1 MENLIPYLVPAVI
14 VVIVVLLLLLGYV
27 KAPPDMAY
35 IISGVKKKSKVVIGK
50 ASIRIPFFERLDK
63 LNLRLIPIDVKT
75 SNAVPTADYININ
88 VDATV
93 NVKIS
98 NDPEKLRLAA
108 ENFLNKNT
116 EYIAS
121 VAREVLEG
129 NVREIVGKMRLEE
142 MVSDRQKFANL
153 VKENAEPDLAA
164 MGLDIISFNVQNFV
178 DGNDVIE
185 NLGIDNIVK
194 IKKSAAI
201 AKAESERDIKV
212 AQAAAD
218 KESNDA
224 AVEAQTEIA
233 KKQNE
238 LAIKKSE
245 LQMEA
250 DTKKAMADAA
260 YEIQKEE
267 QRKTIE
273 VTTANADIAKQER
286 EIELKQKQVAVT
298 EQSLEAEVK
307 KKAEAEKYAAQQRA
321 EAELYQRQKDA
332 EAKQFEAQRE
342 AEAQKAQAEAMRF
355 AREQEAAGIRAV
367 GEAEASAIQ
376 AKGIAEA
383 EAMEKK
389 AEAYAKYNK
398 AAVAEMM
405 IKVLPDIAGKVAEPL
420 GQIDKITIIGGG
432 EGGSNGVDQIA
443 GNVPVV
449 MAKVFE
455 SMKEATGIDLAD
467 IINAESYAGQKNSGP
482 GGAGRHQPDGSA
494 ARLHHPPSGIPRLA
508 LCGPDQRHR
517 RPHSVCRFL
526 RLSAGGTAEGLPPS
540 AGGRRFFDV
549 EAAPGGGQ
557 LPGGACPLDGLEAGD
572 AGPGDDSPDLGP
584 GGSGPGSGAAAGPGP
599 GPGRHPAAPAAGGGG
614 TPAAG

>member
-1 MENLIPYLVPAVI
+1 MDTTTLIVIAAVAA
-14 VVIVVLLLLLGYV
+14 VLLLLLCMGYV
-27 KAPPDMAY
+27 KAPPDMAF
-35 IISGVKKKSKVVIGK
+35 IISGIKKKSKIVIGK
-50 ASIRIPFFERLDK
+50 ASIKIPFFERLDK
-63 LNLRLIPIDVKT
+63 LNLKLIPIDVKT

-93 NVKIS
+93 NIKIS
-98 NDPEKLRLAA
+98 NEADKLRLAA

-129 NVREIVGKMRLEE
+129 NVREIVGKMKLEE

-194 IKKSAAI
+194 IKKTAAI
-201 AKAESERDIKV
+201 ARAESERDIKV

-218 KESNDA
+218 KEANDA
-224 AVEAQTEIA
+224 QVEAQTEIA

-245 LQMEA
+245 LQMDA

-273 VTTANADIAKQER
+273 ITTANANIAKQER
-286 EIELKQKQVAVT
+286 EIELKQKEVSVK
-298 EQSLEAEVK
+298 EQALDAEIK
-307 KKAEAEKYAAQQRA
+307 KQAEADRYAAEQKA
-321 EAELYQRQKDA
+321 DAELYQRQKDA
-332 EAKQFEAQRE
+332 EARKFEAE
-342 AEAQKAQAEAMRF
+342 KAAEARKAQAEADRF
-355 AREQEAAGIRAV
+355 AREQEAAGIKAV
-367 GEAEASAIQ
+367 GDAEASAIQ

-405 IKVLPDIAGKVAEPL
+405 IKVLPEIAAKISEPL
-420 GQIDKITIIGGG
+420 SQIDKITIIGGG
-432 EGGSNGVDQIA
+432 DGSNGVDQVA
-443 GNVPVV
+443 GNVPIV
-449 MAKVFE
+449 MSKLFE
-455 SMKEATGIDLAD
+455 SVKQATGIDLAD
-467 IINAESYAGQKNSGP
+467 IVKADTYDAKVNRNVNVTGIDDVKVVVQQEKN
-482 GGAGRHQPDGSA
+482 D
-494 ARLHHPPSGIPRLA
+494 
-508 LCGPDQRHR
+508 
-517 RPHSVCRFL
+517 
-526 RLSAGGTAEGLPPS
+526 
-540 AGGRRFFDV
+540 
-549 EAAPGGGQ
+549 
-557 LPGGACPLDGLEAGD
+557 
-572 AGPGDDSPDLGP
+572 
-584 GGSGPGSGAAAGPGP
+584 
-599 GPGRHPAAPAAGGGG
+599 
-614 TPAAG
+614 

>member
-1 MENLIPYLVPAVI
+1 MTP
-14 VVIVVLLLLLGYV
+14 LLLQGFALSTPIIVAAVVVFIILLIFIIGYV
-27 KAPPDMAY
+27 KAPPDTAY
-35 IISGVKKKSKVVIGK
+35 IISGMRKQSRFLIGK
-50 ASIRIPFFERLDK
+50 AGFKTPFFERLDK
-63 LNLRLIPIDVKT
+63 LSLKLIPIDVKT

-93 NVKIS
+93 NIKIS
-98 NDPEKLRLAA
+98 NDPAKLRLAA

-194 IKKSAAI
+194 IKKAAAI
-201 AKAESERDIKV
+201 ARAESERDIKV

-224 AVEAQTEIA
+224 AVAAQTEIA

-238 LAIKKSE
+238 LDIKKSE
-245 LQMEA
+245 LQRDA
-250 DTKKAMADAA
+250 DTKRAMADAA

-267 QRKTIE
+267 QRKIIE
-273 VTTANADIAKQER
+273 VTTANANIAKQER
-286 EIELKQKQVAVT
+286 EIELKQKEVAVR
-298 EQSLEAEVK
+298 EQALDAQVK
-307 KKAEAEKYAAQQRA
+307 KQAEADRYAAQQKA
-321 EAELYQRQKDA
+321 DAELYQRQKDA
-332 EAKQFEAQRE
+332 EARKFEAERA
-342 AEAQKAQAEAMRF
+342 AEARRAQAEADRY
-355 AREQEAAGIRAV
+355 AREQEAEGIRAV
-367 GEAEASAIQ
+367 GEAEAKAIE
-376 AKGIAEA
+376 AKGLAEA

-398 AAVAEMM
+398 AAVAEML
-405 IKVLPDIAGKVAEPL
+405 IKVLPDIAGKIAEPL
-420 GQIDKITIIGGG
+420 SAIDKVTIIGGSG
-432 EGGSNGVDQIA
+432 DSGSGVDSVA

-455 SMKEATGIDLAD
+455 SMKETTGIDLSE
-467 IINAESYAGQKNSGP
+467 IVKAESYDAKVNKNINVSG
-482 GGAGRHQPDGSA
+482 
-494 ARLHHPPSGIPRLA
+494 L
-508 LCGPDQRHR
+508 
-517 RPHSVCRFL
+517 
-526 RLSAGGTAEGLPPS
+526 EGLKVSVDKGSEPEKEAP
-540 AGGRRFFDV
+540 V
-549 EAAPGGGQ
+549 EAPVNAPVNYEDV
-557 LPGGACPLDGLEAGD
+557 PFAEPVAETPEVPSEDAGD
-572 AGPGDDSPDLGP
+572 ED
-584 GGSGPGSGAAAGPGP
+584 
-599 GPGRHPAAPAAGGGG
+599 
-614 TPAAG
+614 

>member
-1 MENLIPYLVPAVI
+1 MEELLSLPVIITAV
-14 VVIVVLLLLLGYV
+14 VVLLAVILFAIGYV
-27 KAPPDMAY
+27 KAPPDMAF
-35 IISGVKKKSKVVIGK
+35 IISGIKKKSKIVIGK

-98 NDPEKLRLAA
+98 NEPDKLRLAA

-129 NVREIVGKMRLEE
+129 NVREIVGKMKLEE
-142 MVSDRQKFANL
+142 MVSDRQKFATL

-178 DGNDVIE
+178 DGNEVIE

-194 IKKSAAI
+194 IKKAAAI
-201 AKAESERDIKV
+201 ARAESERDIKV
-212 AQAAAD
+212 AQASAD

-224 AVEAQTEIA
+224 AVAAQTEIA
-233 KKQNE
+233 KRQNE

-245 LQMEA
+245 LQQES

-273 VTTANADIAKQER
+273 ITTANADIARQER
-286 EIELKQKQVAVT
+286 EIELKQKEVAVK
-298 EQSLEAEVK
+298 EHALEAEVK
-307 KKAEAEKYAAQQRA
+307 KQAEADRYAAQQRA
-321 EAELYQRQKDA
+321 DAALYQRQKEA
-332 EAKQFEAQRE
+332 EAKQFEVQHAAEARQFEIERE
-342 AEAQKAQAEAMRF
+342 AQARKAQAEAERY
-355 AREQEAAGIRAV
+355 AKEQEAEGIRKV
-367 GEAEASAIQ
+367 GEAEAAAIQ
-376 AKGIAEA
+376 AKGLAEA

-405 IKVLPDIAGKVAEPL
+405 IQVLPEVAAKIAEPL
-420 GQIDKITIIGGG
+420 KQIDKITIIGG
-432 EGGSNGVDQIA
+432 EGSANGVEQVA
-443 GNVPVV
+443 GNVPAV
-449 MAKVFE
+449 MAKLFE
-455 SMKEATGIDLAD
+455 SMKETTGIDLAEIVKAD
-467 IINAESYAGQKNSGP
+467 TYDAKVNRNVN
-482 GGAGRHQPDGSA
+482 
-494 ARLHHPPSGIPRLA
+494 L
-508 LCGPDQRHR
+508 
-517 RPHSVCRFL
+517 
-526 RLSAGGTAEGLPPS
+526 TGLD
-540 AGGRRFFDV
+540 DV
-549 EAAPGGGQ
+549 HVVVEPKET
-557 LPGGACPLDGLEAGD
+557 L
-572 AGPGDDSPDLGP
+572 
-584 GGSGPGSGAAAGPGP
+584 
-599 GPGRHPAAPAAGGGG
+599 
-614 TPAAG
+614 

>member
-1 MENLIPYLVPAVI
+1 MQDISIIGIIVAV
-14 VVIVVLLLLLGYV
+14 VVLVILLFMAIGYV

-98 NDPEKLRLAA
+98 NNPEKLRLAA

-116 EYIAS
+116 EYIAG

-129 NVREIVGKMRLEE
+129 NVREIVGKMKLEE

-178 DGNDVIE
+178 DGNEVIE

-194 IKKSAAI
+194 IKKAAAI
-201 AKAESERDIKV
+201 ARAESERDIKV
-212 AQAAAD
+212 AQASAD

-224 AVEAQTEIA
+224 AVAAQTEIA

-260 YEIQKEE
+260 YDIQKEE

-273 VTTANADIAKQER
+273 VATANADIAKQER
-286 EIELKQKQVAVT
+286 EIELTQKEVAVT

-307 KKAEAEKYAAQQRA
+307 KKAEANKYAAQQQA
-321 EAELYQRQKDA
+321 EAQLYQRQKEA
-332 EAKQFEAQRE
+332 EARQFEAQRQ
-342 AEAQKAQAEAMRF
+342 AEAQ
-355 AREQEAAGIRAV
+355 
-367 GEAEASAIQ
+367 
-376 AKGIAEA
+376 
-383 EAMEKK
+383 K

-405 IKVLPDIAGKVAEPL
+405 IKVLPDIAAKVAEPL

-432 EGGSNGVDQIA
+432 DGENGVGKVA

-455 SMKEATGIDLAD
+455 SMKEATGIDLSE
-467 IINAESYAGQKNSGP
+467 IINADSYDAKVNRNVNVTG
-482 GGAGRHQPDGSA
+482 
-494 ARLHHPPSGIPRLA
+494 
-508 LCGPDQRHR
+508 
-517 RPHSVCRFL
+517 
-526 RLSAGGTAEGLPPS
+526 
-540 AGGRRFFDV
+540 
-549 EAAPGGGQ
+549 
-557 LPGGACPLDGLEAGD
+557 LDGVNLVVNADTDKNGEK
-572 AGPGDDSPDLGP
+572 
-584 GGSGPGSGAAAGPGP
+584 
-599 GPGRHPAAPAAGGGG
+599 
-614 TPAAG
+614 TENYMII

>member
-1 MENLIPYLVPAVI
+1 MLELIPASAIIAI
-14 VVIVVLLLLLGYV
+14 VVIALIVIFLAVGYV
-27 KAPPDMAY
+27 KAPPDMAF
-35 IISGVKKKSKVVIGK
+35 IISGIKKKSKIVIGK
-50 ASIRIPFFERLDK
+50 AAIRIPFFERLDK

-98 NDPEKLRLAA
+98 NEPEKLRLAA

-116 EYIAS
+116 EYIAG

-129 NVREIVGKMRLEE
+129 NVREIVGKMKLEE
-142 MVSDRQKFANL
+142 MVSDRQKFATL

-178 DGNDVIE
+178 DGNEVIE

-194 IKKSAAI
+194 IKKAAAI
-201 AKAESERDIKV
+201 ARAESERDIKV

-224 AVEAQTEIA
+224 AVAAQTEIA

-238 LAIKKSE
+238 LAIKRSE
-245 LQMEA
+245 LQQEA

-286 EIELKQKQVAVT
+286 EIELKQKEVAVK
-298 EQSLEAEVK
+298 EQALEAEVK
-307 KKAEAEKYAAQQRA
+307 KQAEADKYAAQQKA
-321 EAELYQRQKDA
+321 DAALYQRQKEA
-332 EAKQFEAQRE
+332 EAKQFEAQRQ
-342 AEAQKAQAEAMRF
+342 AEARKAQAEADRF
-355 AREQEAAGIRAV
+355 AKEQEAEGIRAV
-367 GEAEASAIQ
+367 GEAEAAAIQ
-376 AKGIAEA
+376 AKGVAEA

-405 IKVLPDIAGKVAEPL
+405 IKVLPDVAAKIAEPL
-420 GQIDKITIIGGG
+420 GQIDKITIIGGD
-432 EGGSNGVDQIA
+432 GGIYGVEQVA
-443 GNVPVV
+443 GNVPAV
-449 MAKVFE
+449 MAKLFE

-467 IINAESYAGQKNSGP
+467 IVKADTYDAKVNRNVNV
-482 GGAGRHQPDGSA
+482 
-494 ARLHHPPSGIPRLA
+494 SGI
-508 LCGPDQRHR
+508 D
-517 RPHSVCRFL
+517 SVNL
-526 RLSAGGTAEGLPPS
+526 VVKDEKENPT
-540 AGGRRFFDV
+540 
-549 EAAPGGGQ
+549 
-557 LPGGACPLDGLEAGD
+557 
-572 AGPGDDSPDLGP
+572 
-584 GGSGPGSGAAAGPGP
+584 
-599 GPGRHPAAPAAGGGG
+599 
-614 TPAAG
+614 T

>member
-1 MENLIPYLVPAVI
+1 MGVEQMIKMAVI
-14 VVIVVLLLLLGYV
+14 AVVVILVIVLLCVGYV

-35 IISGVKKKSKVVIGK
+35 IISGFKKKSKIVIGK
-50 ASIRIPFFERLDK
+50 ATIRIPFLERLDK

-98 NDPEKLRLAA
+98 NDPERLRLAA

-116 EYIAS
+116 EYVAG

-129 NVREIVGKMRLEE
+129 NVREIVGKMKLEE
-142 MVSDRQKFANL
+142 MVSDRQKFATL

-178 DGNDVIE
+178 DGNEVIE

-194 IKKSAAI
+194 IKKAAAI
-201 AKAESERDIKV
+201 ARAESERDIKV
-212 AQAAAD
+212 AQASAD

-224 AVEAQTEIA
+224 AVAAQTEIA

-245 LQMEA
+245 LQIEA
-250 DTKKAMADAA
+250 DTKKAEADAA

-273 VTTANADIAKQER
+273 ITTANANIAKQER
-286 EIELKQKQVAVT
+286 EIELKQKEVAVK
-298 EQSLEAEVK
+298 EQALDAEVK
-307 KKAEAEKYAAQQRA
+307 KQAEADKYAAQQRA
-321 EAELYQRQKDA
+321 DADLYQRQKDA
-332 EAKQFEAQRE
+332 EAKQFEAQRA
-342 AEAQKAQAEAMRF
+342 AEAKKAQAEAERYSK
-355 AREQEAAGIRAV
+355 EQEAAGIRAV

-405 IKVLPDIAGKVAEPL
+405 IKVLPDVAAKIAEPL

-432 EGGSNGVDQIA
+432 EGAGNGVDQVA
-443 GNVPVV
+443 GNVPAV
-449 MAKVFE
+449 MAKLFE
-455 SMKEATGIDLAD
+455 SMKEATGIDLAEIVKADTYDAKVNRNVNVTGLDD
-467 IINAESYAGQKNSGP
+467 INLVVKDQKP
-482 GGAGRHQPDGSA
+482 
-494 ARLHHPPSGIPRLA
+494 
-508 LCGPDQRHR
+508 
-517 RPHSVCRFL
+517 
-526 RLSAGGTAEGLPPS
+526 E
-540 AGGRRFFDV
+540 
-549 EAAPGGGQ
+549 
-557 LPGGACPLDGLEAGD
+557 
-572 AGPGDDSPDLGP
+572 
-584 GGSGPGSGAAAGPGP
+584 
-599 GPGRHPAAPAAGGGG
+599 
-614 TPAAG
+614 

>member
-1 MENLIPYLVPAVI
+1 MPELLWIPAVI
-14 VVIVVLLLLLGYV
+14 VVAVVLLVVLFLLGYV

-35 IISGVKKKSKVVIGK
+35 IISGLKKRPRYAIGK
-50 ASIRIPFFERLDK
+50 ATVRIPFFERLDK

-98 NDPEKLRLAA
+98 NEPDKLQLAA
-108 ENFLNKNT
+108 ENFLNKPT
-116 EYIAS
+116 EYIAN

-129 NVREIVGKMRLEE
+129 NVREIVGKMKLEE

-178 DGNDVIE
+178 DGNEVIE

-194 IKKSAAI
+194 IKKAAAI
-201 AKAESERDIKV
+201 ARAESERDIKV

-224 AVEAQTEIA
+224 KVAAETEIA
-233 KKQNE
+233 KKQTE

-245 LQMEA
+245 LQMDA

-260 YEIQKEE
+260 YDIQKEE
-267 QRKTIE
+267 QRKSIE
-273 VTTANADIAKQER
+273 ISTANADIARQER
-286 EIELKQKQVAVT
+286 EIELKQKEVAVK
-298 EQSLEAEVK
+298 EQALEAEVK
-307 KKAEAEKYAAQQRA
+307 KQAEADKYAAQQKA
-321 EAELYQRQKDA
+321 DAQLYQRQKEA

-342 AEAQKAQAEAMRF
+342 AEARKAQAEADRF
-355 AREQEAAGIRAV
+355 AREQEAEGIRAV
-367 GEAEASAIQ
+367 GEAEAAAIA
-376 AKGIAEA
+376 AKGLAEA

-405 IKVLPDIAGKVAEPL
+405 IKVLPEIAEKVAQPL

-432 EGGSNGVDQIA
+432 EGGSNGVDQVA

-455 SMKEATGIDLAD
+455 SMKEATGIDLAN
-467 IINAESYAGQKNSGP
+467 IINAESYDAKVN
-482 GGAGRHQPDGSA
+482 RNVN
-494 ARLHHPPSGIPRLA
+494 L
-508 LCGPDQRHR
+508 
-517 RPHSVCRFL
+517 
-526 RLSAGGTAEGLPPS
+526 T
-540 AGGRRFFDV
+540 
-549 EAAPGGGQ
+549 
-557 LPGGACPLDGLEAGD
+557 GLED
-572 AGPGDDSPDLGP
+572 INLVVKDNKTVNTTDTTSIQ
-584 GGSGPGSGAAAGPGP
+584 
-599 GPGRHPAAPAAGGGG
+599 
-614 TPAAG
+614 

>member
-1 MENLIPYLVPAVI
+1 MRSEMVGI
-14 VVIVVLLLLLGYV
+14 IVVLVVIIVLIVLLSLGYV
-27 KAPPDMAY
+27 KAPPDMAF

-50 ASIRIPFFERLDK
+50 ASIRVPFFERLDK

-75 SNAVPTADYININ
+75 SCAVPTADYININ

-98 NDPEKLRLAA
+98 NQPDKLRIAA
-108 ENFLNKNT
+108 ENFLNKNI
-116 EYIAS
+116 EYIAG

-129 NVREIVGKMRLEE
+129 NVREIVGRMRLEE
-142 MVSDRQKFANL
+142 MVSDRQKFAEL

-194 IKKSAAI
+194 IKKAAAI
-201 AKAESERDIKV
+201 ARAESERDIKV

-218 KESNDA
+218 KDSNDA
-224 AVEAQTEIA
+224 AVAAQTEIA

-273 VTTANADIAKQER
+273 ITTANADIAKQES
-286 EIELKQKQVAVT
+286 EIELKQKEVAVK
-298 EQSLEAEVK
+298 ERALEAEVK
-307 KKAEAEKYAAQQRA
+307 KQAEAEKYAAQQKA
-321 EAELYQRQKDA
+321 DAALYQRQKEA
-332 EAKQFEAQRE
+332 EAQQFEAQRE
-342 AEAQKAQAEAMRF
+342 AEAKKAQAEADRYSK
-355 AREQEAAGIRAV
+355 EQEAQGIRAF
-367 GEAEASAIQ
+367 GEAEAAAVRAKGVAEAEAIQ
-376 AKGIAEA
+376 AKGLAEA

-405 IKVLPDIAGKVAEPL
+405 IKVLPDIAGKIAEPL
-420 GQIDKITIIGGG
+420 TQIDKITIIGGD
-432 EGGSNGVDQIA
+432 GGSNGVEQVA
-443 GNVPVV
+443 GNVPAV
-449 MAKVFE
+449 MTKLFE
-455 SMKEATGIDLAD
+455 SMKETTGIDLAN
-467 IINAESYAGQKNSGP
+467 IINAESYDAKVNRNITVNGIDGVNLTVTQK
-482 GGAGRHQPDGSA
+482 
-494 ARLHHPPSGIPRLA
+494 
-508 LCGPDQRHR
+508 
-517 RPHSVCRFL
+517 
-526 RLSAGGTAEGLPPS
+526 
-540 AGGRRFFDV
+540 
-549 EAAPGGGQ
+549 
-557 LPGGACPLDGLEAGD
+557 
-572 AGPGDDSPDLGP
+572 
-584 GGSGPGSGAAAGPGP
+584 
-599 GPGRHPAAPAAGGGG
+599 PADNE
-614 TPAAG
+614 

>member
-1 MENLIPYLVPAVI
+1 MLILLI
-14 VVIVVLLLLLGYV
+14 VVILLIALLCAGYV
-27 KAPPDMAY
+27 KAPPDMAF
-35 IISGVKKKSKVVIGK
+35 IISGIKKKSKIVIGK

-98 NDPEKLRLAA
+98 NEPDKLRLAA

-129 NVREIVGKMRLEE
+129 NVREIVGKMKLEE
-142 MVSDRQKFANL
+142 MVSDRQKFATL

-178 DGNDVIE
+178 DGNEVIE
-185 NLGIDNIVK
+185 NLGIDNIVR

-201 AKAESERDIKV
+201 ARAESERDIKV
-212 AQAAAD
+212 AQANAD
-218 KESNDA
+218 KEANDA
-224 AVEAQTEIA
+224 SVAAETEIA

-245 LQMEA
+245 LQMES

-273 VTTANADIAKQER
+273 IATANADIARQER
-286 EIELKQKQVAVT
+286 EIELKQKEVAVT
-298 EQSLEAEVK
+298 EQALEAEIK
-307 KKAEAEKYAAQQRA
+307 KKAEADKYATQQRA
-321 EAELYQRQKDA
+321 DAELYQRQKDA

-342 AEAQKAQAEAMRF
+342 AEARKAQAEADRF
-355 AREQEAAGIRAV
+355 AKEQEAAGIRAV

-405 IKVLPDIAGKVAEPL
+405 IKVLPDIAGKIAEPL
-420 GQIDKITIIGGG
+420 TQIDKITIIGGG
-432 EGGSNGVDQIA
+432 EGSNGVEQVA
-443 GNVPVV
+443 GNVPAV
-449 MAKVFE
+449 MTKLFE
-455 SMKEATGIDLAD
+455 SMKETTGIDLAD
-467 IINAESYAGQKNSGP
+467 IIKADSY
-482 GGAGRHQPDGSA
+482 DA
-494 ARLHHPPSGIPRLA
+494 AVNRNITVNGL
-508 LCGPDQRHR
+508 D
-517 RPHSVCRFL
+517 SVNL
-526 RLSAGGTAEGLPPS
+526 VVTDKKTE
-540 AGGRRFFDV
+540 
-549 EAAPGGGQ
+549 
-557 LPGGACPLDGLEAGD
+557 
-572 AGPGDDSPDLGP
+572 
-584 GGSGPGSGAAAGPGP
+584 
-599 GPGRHPAAPAAGGGG
+599 
-614 TPAAG
+614 

>member
-1 MENLIPYLVPAVI
+1 MLELIPASAIIAI
-14 VVIVVLLLLLGYV
+14 VVIAIIVIFLAVGYV
-27 KAPPDMAY
+27 KAPPDMAF
-35 IISGVKKKSKVVIGK
+35 IISGIKKKSKIVIGK
-50 ASIRIPFFERLDK
+50 AAIRIPFFERLDK

-98 NDPEKLRLAA
+98 NESEKLRLAA

-116 EYIAS
+116 EYIAG

-129 NVREIVGKMRLEE
+129 NVREIVGKMKLEE
-142 MVSDRQKFANL
+142 MVSDRQKFATL

-178 DGNDVIE
+178 DGNEVIE

-194 IKKSAAI
+194 IKKAAAI
-201 AKAESERDIKV
+201 ARAESERDIKV

-224 AVEAQTEIA
+224 AVAAQTEIA

-238 LAIKKSE
+238 LAIKRSE
-245 LQMEA
+245 LQQEA

-286 EIELKQKQVAVT
+286 EIELKQKEVAVK
-298 EQSLEAEVK
+298 EQALEAEVK
-307 KKAEAEKYAAQQRA
+307 KQAEADKYAAQQKA
-321 EAELYQRQKDA
+321 DAALYQRQKEA
-332 EAKQFEAQRE
+332 EAKQFEAQRQ
-342 AEAQKAQAEAMRF
+342 AEARKAQAEADRF
-355 AREQEAAGIRAV
+355 AKEQEAEGIRAV
-367 GEAEASAIQ
+367 GEAEAAAIQ
-376 AKGIAEA
+376 AKGVAEA

-405 IKVLPDIAGKVAEPL
+405 IKVLPDVAAKIAEPL
-420 GQIDKITIIGGG
+420 GQIDKITIIGGD
-432 EGGSNGVDQIA
+432 GGSIGVEQVA
-443 GNVPVV
+443 GNVPAV
-449 MAKVFE
+449 MAKLFE

-467 IINAESYAGQKNSGP
+467 IVKADTYDAKVNRNVNV
-482 GGAGRHQPDGSA
+482 
-494 ARLHHPPSGIPRLA
+494 SGI
-508 LCGPDQRHR
+508 D
-517 RPHSVCRFL
+517 SVNL
-526 RLSAGGTAEGLPPS
+526 VVKDEKENPT
-540 AGGRRFFDV
+540 
-549 EAAPGGGQ
+549 
-557 LPGGACPLDGLEAGD
+557 
-572 AGPGDDSPDLGP
+572 
-584 GGSGPGSGAAAGPGP
+584 
-599 GPGRHPAAPAAGGGG
+599 
-614 TPAAG
+614 T

>member
-1 MENLIPYLVPAVI
+1 MLELIPASAIIAI
-14 VVIVVLLLLLGYV
+14 VVIALIVIFLAVGYV
-27 KAPPDMAY
+27 KAPPDMAF
-35 IISGVKKKSKVVIGK
+35 IISGIKKKSKIVIGK
-50 ASIRIPFFERLDK
+50 AVIRIPFFERLDK

-98 NDPEKLRLAA
+98 NESEKLRLAA

-116 EYIAS
+116 EYIAG

-129 NVREIVGKMRLEE
+129 NVREIVGKMKLEE
-142 MVSDRQKFANL
+142 MVSDRQKFATL

-178 DGNDVIE
+178 DGNEVIE

-194 IKKSAAI
+194 IKKAAAI
-201 AKAESERDIKV
+201 ARAESERDIKV

-224 AVEAQTEIA
+224 AVAAQTEIA

-238 LAIKKSE
+238 LAIKRSE
-245 LQMEA
+245 LQQEA

-286 EIELKQKQVAVT
+286 EIELKQKEVAVK
-298 EQSLEAEVK
+298 EQALEAEVK
-307 KKAEAEKYAAQQRA
+307 KQAEADKYAAQQKA
-321 EAELYQRQKDA
+321 DAALYQRQKEA
-332 EAKQFEAQRE
+332 EAKQFEAQRQ
-342 AEAQKAQAEAMRF
+342 AEARKAQAEADRF
-355 AREQEAAGIRAV
+355 AKEQEAEGIRAV
-367 GEAEASAIQ
+367 GEAEAAAIQ
-376 AKGIAEA
+376 AKGVAEA

-405 IKVLPDIAGKVAEPL
+405 IKVLPDVAAKIAEPL
-420 GQIDKITIIGGG
+420 GQIDKITIIGGD
-432 EGGSNGVDQIA
+432 GGSNGVDQVA
-443 GNVPVV
+443 GNVPAV
-449 MAKVFE
+449 MAKLFE

-467 IINAESYAGQKNSGP
+467 IVKADTYDAKVNRNVNV
-482 GGAGRHQPDGSA
+482 
-494 ARLHHPPSGIPRLA
+494 SGI
-508 LCGPDQRHR
+508 D
-517 RPHSVCRFL
+517 SVNL
-526 RLSAGGTAEGLPPS
+526 VVKDEKENPTA
-540 AGGRRFFDV
+540 
-549 EAAPGGGQ
+549 
-557 LPGGACPLDGLEAGD
+557 
-572 AGPGDDSPDLGP
+572 
-584 GGSGPGSGAAAGPGP
+584 
-599 GPGRHPAAPAAGGGG
+599 
-614 TPAAG
+614 

>member
-1 MENLIPYLVPAVI
+1 MQDISIIGIIVAV
-14 VVIVVLLLLLGYV
+14 VVLVILLFMAIGYV

-98 NDPEKLRLAA
+98 NNPEKLRLAA

-116 EYIAS
+116 EYIAG

-129 NVREIVGKMRLEE
+129 NVREIVGKMKLEE

-178 DGNDVIE
+178 DGNEVIE

-194 IKKSAAI
+194 IKKAAAI
-201 AKAESERDIKV
+201 ARAESERDIKV
-212 AQAAAD
+212 AQASAD

-224 AVEAQTEIA
+224 AVAAQTEIA

-260 YEIQKEE
+260 YDIQKEE

-273 VTTANADIAKQER
+273 VATANADIAKQER
-286 EIELKQKQVAVT
+286 EIELKQKEVAVK
-298 EQSLEAEVK
+298 EQALEAEVK
-307 KKAEAEKYAAQQRA
+307 KQAEADKYAAQQKA
-321 EAELYQRQKDA
+321 DAALYQRQKEA
-332 EAKQFEAQRE
+332 EAKQFEAQRQ
-342 AEAQKAQAEAMRF
+342 AEARKAQAEADRF
-355 AREQEAAGIRAV
+355 AKEQEAEGIRAV
-367 GEAEASAIQ
+367 GEAEAAAIQ
-376 AKGIAEA
+376 AKGVAEA

-405 IKVLPDIAGKVAEPL
+405 IKVLPDVAAKIAEPL
-420 GQIDKITIIGGG
+420 GQIDKITIIGGD
-432 EGGSNGVDQIA
+432 GGSNGVDQVA
-443 GNVPVV
+443 GNVPAV
-449 MAKVFE
+449 MAKLFE

-467 IINAESYAGQKNSGP
+467 IVKADTYDAKVNRNVNV
-482 GGAGRHQPDGSA
+482 
-494 ARLHHPPSGIPRLA
+494 SGI
-508 LCGPDQRHR
+508 D
-517 RPHSVCRFL
+517 SVNL
-526 RLSAGGTAEGLPPS
+526 VVKDEKENPTA
-540 AGGRRFFDV
+540 
-549 EAAPGGGQ
+549 
-557 LPGGACPLDGLEAGD
+557 
-572 AGPGDDSPDLGP
+572 
-584 GGSGPGSGAAAGPGP
+584 
-599 GPGRHPAAPAAGGGG
+599 
-614 TPAAG
+614 

>member
-1 MENLIPYLVPAVI
+1 MQDISIIGIIVAV
-14 VVIVVLLLLLGYV
+14 VVLVILLFMAIGYV

-98 NDPEKLRLAA
+98 NNPEKLRLAA

-116 EYIAS
+116 EYIAG

-129 NVREIVGKMRLEE
+129 NVREIVGKMKLEE

-178 DGNDVIE
+178 DGNEVIE

-194 IKKSAAI
+194 IKKAAAI
-201 AKAESERDIKV
+201 ARAESERDIKV
-212 AQAAAD
+212 AQASAD

-224 AVEAQTEIA
+224 AVAAQTEIA

-260 YEIQKEE
+260 YDIQKEE

-273 VTTANADIAKQER
+273 VATANADIAKQER
-286 EIELKQKQVAVT
+286 EIELKQKEVAVT

-307 KKAEAEKYAAQQRA
+307 KKAEANKYAAQQQA
-321 EAELYQRQKDA
+321 EAQLYQRQKEA
-332 EAKQFEAQRE
+332 EARQFEAQRQ
-342 AEAQKAQAEAMRF
+342 AEAQKAEAEAMRY
-355 AREQEAAGIRAV
+355 AKEQEAAGIRAV

-383 EAMEKK
+383 EA
-389 AEAYAKYNK
+389 YAKYNK

-405 IKVLPDIAGKVAEPL
+405 IKVLPDIAAKVAEPL

-432 EGGSNGVDQIA
+432 DGENGVGKVA

-455 SMKEATGIDLAD
+455 SMKEATGIDLSE
-467 IINAESYAGQKNSGP
+467 IINADSYDAKVNRNVNVTG
-482 GGAGRHQPDGSA
+482 
-494 ARLHHPPSGIPRLA
+494 
-508 LCGPDQRHR
+508 
-517 RPHSVCRFL
+517 
-526 RLSAGGTAEGLPPS
+526 
-540 AGGRRFFDV
+540 
-549 EAAPGGGQ
+549 
-557 LPGGACPLDGLEAGD
+557 LDGVNLVVNADTDKNGEK
-572 AGPGDDSPDLGP
+572 
-584 GGSGPGSGAAAGPGP
+584 
-599 GPGRHPAAPAAGGGG
+599 
-614 TPAAG
+614 TEN

>member
-1 MENLIPYLVPAVI
+1 MLSFLLSLDDLTSPLGIALIAIVI
-14 VVIVVLLLLLGYV
+14 IAILIFVSGYV

-35 IISGVKKKSKVVIGK
+35 IISGMKHKSKVVIGR
-50 ASIRIPFFERLDK
+50 ASFRFPFFERMDK

-98 NDPEKLRLAA
+98 NEPDKLRLAA
-108 ENFLNKNT
+108 ENFLNKPT
-116 EYIAS
+116 DYVAA

-129 NVREIVGKMRLEE
+129 NVREIVGKMKLEE

-178 DGNDVIE
+178 DSNEVIE

-194 IKKSAAI
+194 IKKAAAI
-201 AKAESERDIKV
+201 ARAESERDIKV

-224 AVEAQTEIA
+224 AVLAQTEIA

-245 LQMEA
+245 LQLDA

-273 VTTANADIAKQER
+273 ITTANANIARQER
-286 EIELKQKQVAVT
+286 EIELQEKAVQVKERA
-298 EQSLEAEVK
+298 LEAEVK
-307 KKAEAEKYAAQQRA
+307 KQAEADKYAAQQKA
-321 EAELYQRQKDA
+321 DAILYQRQRDA

-342 AEAQKAQAEAMRF
+342 AEARKAQAEAYRF
-355 AREQEAAGIRAV
+355 AKEQEAEGIRAV
-367 GEAEASAIQ
+367 GEAEAKAIE
-376 AKGIAEA
+376 AKGLAEA
-383 EAMEKK
+383 QAMEKK

-405 IKVLPDIAGKVAEPL
+405 IKVLPEIAAQVAAPL
-420 GQIDKITIIGGG
+420 QQIDKITIIGGG
-432 EGGSNGVDQIA
+432 EGGTNGVDQVA

-455 SMKEATGIDLAD
+455 SMKQATGIDLAN
-467 IINAESYAGQKNSGP
+467 IINAESYDAKVN
-482 GGAGRHQPDGSA
+482 RN
-494 ARLHHPPSGIPRLA
+494 IN
-508 LCGPDQRHR
+508 
-517 RPHSVCRFL
+517 V
-526 RLSAGGTAEGLPPS
+526 T
-540 AGGRRFFDV
+540 
-549 EAAPGGGQ
+549 
-557 LPGGACPLDGLEAGD
+557 GLEGATIVTD
-572 AGPGDDSPDLGP
+572 KETVKDVTDSI
-584 GGSGPGSGAAAGPGP
+584 
-599 GPGRHPAAPAAGGGG
+599 
-614 TPAAG
+614 TE

>member
-1 MENLIPYLVPAVI
+1 MLGLIGAVI
-14 VVIVVLLLLLGYV
+14 VLTVILFAIGYV
-27 KAPPDMAY
+27 KAPPDMAF
-35 IISGVKKKSKVVIGK
+35 IISGVRKKAKIIIGK

-98 NDPEKLRLAA
+98 NEPEKLLLAA
-108 ENFLNKNT
+108 ENFLNKPT
-116 EYIAS
+116 EYIAG

-129 NVREIVGKMRLEE
+129 NVREIVGKMKLEE
-142 MVSDRQKFANL
+142 MVSDRQKFATL

-185 NLGIDNIVK
+185 NLGIDNIVR
-194 IKKSAAI
+194 IKKAAAI
-201 AKAESERDIKV
+201 ARAESERDIKV

-224 AVEAQTEIA
+224 AVAAQTEIA

-273 VTTANADIAKQER
+273 ITTANADIAKQER
-286 EIELKQKQVAVT
+286 EIELKQKEAAVK
-298 EQSLEAEVK
+298 EQALEAEIK
-307 KKAEAEKYAAQQRA
+307 KQADAEKYAAQQKA
-321 EAELYQRQKDA
+321 DAALYQR
-332 EAKQFEAQRE
+332 QRE
-342 AEAQKAQAEAMRF
+342 AEAKKFEYEKEAEAKKAQAEAERF
-355 AREQEAAGIRAV
+355 AKEQEAAGIRAV
-367 GEAEASAIQ
+367 GEAEAAAIQ

-405 IKVLPDIAGKVAEPL
+405 IKVLPDIAAKVAEPL
-420 GQIDKITIIGGG
+420 SQIDKITIIGGG
-432 EGGSNGVDQIA
+432 ESDNGVNQIA

-455 SMKEATGIDLAD
+455 SMKETTGIDLVE
-467 IINAESYAGQKNSGP
+467 IINADSYDAQVNRNINVSGLDSVNLVVKNEIGEV
-482 GGAGRHQPDGSA
+482 R
-494 ARLHHPPSGIPRLA
+494 
-508 LCGPDQRHR
+508 
-517 RPHSVCRFL
+517 
-526 RLSAGGTAEGLPPS
+526 E
-540 AGGRRFFDV
+540 
-549 EAAPGGGQ
+549 
-557 LPGGACPLDGLEAGD
+557 
-572 AGPGDDSPDLGP
+572 
-584 GGSGPGSGAAAGPGP
+584 
-599 GPGRHPAAPAAGGGG
+599 
-614 TPAAG
+614 

>member
-1 MENLIPYLVPAVI
+1 MIKMAVI
-14 VVIVVLLLLLGYV
+14 AVVVILVIVLLCVGYV

-35 IISGVKKKSKVVIGK
+35 IISGFKKKSKIVIGK
-50 ASIRIPFFERLDK
+50 ATIRIPFLERLDK

-98 NDPEKLRLAA
+98 NDPERLRLAA

-116 EYIAS
+116 EYVAG

-129 NVREIVGKMRLEE
+129 NVREIVGKMKLEE
-142 MVSDRQKFANL
+142 MVSDRQKFATL

-178 DGNDVIE
+178 DGNEVIE

-194 IKKSAAI
+194 IKKAAAI
-201 AKAESERDIKV
+201 ARAESERDIKV
-212 AQAAAD
+212 AQASAD

-224 AVEAQTEIA
+224 AVAAQTEIA

-245 LQMEA
+245 LQIEA
-250 DTKKAMADAA
+250 DTKKAEADAA

-273 VTTANADIAKQER
+273 ITTANANIAKQER
-286 EIELKQKQVAVT
+286 EIELKQKEVAVK
-298 EQSLEAEVK
+298 EQALDAEVK
-307 KKAEAEKYAAQQRA
+307 KQAEADKYAAQQRA
-321 EAELYQRQKDA
+321 DADLYQRQKDA
-332 EAKQFEAQRE
+332 EAKQFEAQRA
-342 AEAQKAQAEAMRF
+342 AEARKAQAEAERYSK
-355 AREQEAAGIRAV
+355 EQEAAGIRAV

-405 IKVLPDIAGKVAEPL
+405 IKVLPDVAAKIAEPL

-432 EGGSNGVDQIA
+432 EGAGNGVDQVA
-443 GNVPVV
+443 GNVPAV
-449 MAKVFE
+449 MAKLFE
-455 SMKEATGIDLAD
+455 SMKEATGIDLAEIVKADTYDAKVNRNVNVTGLDD
-467 IINAESYAGQKNSGP
+467 INLVVKDQKP
-482 GGAGRHQPDGSA
+482 
-494 ARLHHPPSGIPRLA
+494 
-508 LCGPDQRHR
+508 
-517 RPHSVCRFL
+517 
-526 RLSAGGTAEGLPPS
+526 E
-540 AGGRRFFDV
+540 
-549 EAAPGGGQ
+549 
-557 LPGGACPLDGLEAGD
+557 
-572 AGPGDDSPDLGP
+572 
-584 GGSGPGSGAAAGPGP
+584 
-599 GPGRHPAAPAAGGGG
+599 
-614 TPAAG
+614 

>member
-1 MENLIPYLVPAVI
+1 MLELIPASAIIAI
-14 VVIVVLLLLLGYV
+14 VVIAIIVIFLSVGYV
-27 KAPPDMAY
+27 KAPPDMAF
-35 IISGVKKKSKVVIGK
+35 IISGIKKKSKIVIGK
-50 ASIRIPFFERLDK
+50 AAIRIPFFERLDK

-98 NDPEKLRLAA
+98 NESEKLRLAA

-116 EYIAS
+116 EYIAG

-129 NVREIVGKMRLEE
+129 NVREIVGKMKLEE
-142 MVSDRQKFANL
+142 MVSDRQKFATL

-178 DGNDVIE
+178 DGNEVIE

-194 IKKSAAI
+194 IKKAAAI
-201 AKAESERDIKV
+201 ARAESERDIKV

-224 AVEAQTEIA
+224 AVAAQTEIA

-238 LAIKKSE
+238 LAIKRSE
-245 LQMEA
+245 LQQEA

-286 EIELKQKQVAVT
+286 EIELKQKEVAVK
-298 EQSLEAEVK
+298 EQALEAEVK
-307 KKAEAEKYAAQQRA
+307 KQAEADKYAAQQKA
-321 EAELYQRQKDA
+321 DAALYQRQKEA
-332 EAKQFEAQRE
+332 EAKQFEAQRQ
-342 AEAQKAQAEAMRF
+342 AEARKAQAEADRF
-355 AREQEAAGIRAV
+355 AKEQEAEGIRAV
-367 GEAEASAIQ
+367 GEAEAAAIQ
-376 AKGIAEA
+376 AKGVAEA

-405 IKVLPDIAGKVAEPL
+405 IKVLPDVAAKIAEPL
-420 GQIDKITIIGGG
+420 GQIDKITIIGGD
-432 EGGSNGVDQIA
+432 GGSNGVDQVA
-443 GNVPVV
+443 GNVPAV
-449 MAKVFE
+449 MAKLFE

-467 IINAESYAGQKNSGP
+467 IVKADTYDAKVNRNVNV
-482 GGAGRHQPDGSA
+482 
-494 ARLHHPPSGIPRLA
+494 SGI
-508 LCGPDQRHR
+508 D
-517 RPHSVCRFL
+517 SVNL
-526 RLSAGGTAEGLPPS
+526 VVKDEKENPS
-540 AGGRRFFDV
+540 
-549 EAAPGGGQ
+549 
-557 LPGGACPLDGLEAGD
+557 
-572 AGPGDDSPDLGP
+572 
-584 GGSGPGSGAAAGPGP
+584 
-599 GPGRHPAAPAAGGGG
+599 
-614 TPAAG
+614 